1 MLYELRDA
9 VLMRSKGDARF
20 ELHVHSLEVG
30 YGEFNFIVGE
40 SGCGK
45 STLMDGLGLLLK
57 PARAEKFS
65 FRPRDGGLAMNLKS
79 LRDSAIL
86 RLRRCHFGFVLQSGG
101 LISSLTIKQNIMLS
115 SGLANVVV
123 PQGRENEV
131 ISRLGLERC
140 LTSLPGDLSGGQRQ
154 RVAIARAVMHAPSV
168 ILADEP
174 TAAVDQ
180 ERAYEICQI
189 FRDLVKEF
197 GSTALMITHNRGL
210 AENFADRILQLPPPI
225 IHDGIS
231 RSEIS
236 WI

>member
-9 VLMRSKGDARF
+9 VLMRSKGDACF

-57 PARAEKFS
+57 PARAERFS
-65 FRPRDGGLAMNLKS
+65 FSPRDGGLAMNLKS

-101 LISSLTIKQNIMLS
+101 LISSLTVKQNIMLS

-140 LTSLPGDLSGGQRQ
+140 LTSLPG
-154 RVAIARAVMHAPSV
+154 
-168 ILADEP
+168 
-174 TAAVDQ
+174 
-180 ERAYEICQI
+180 
-189 FRDLVKEF
+189 
-197 GSTALMITHNRGL
+197 
-210 AENFADRILQLPPPI
+210 
-225 IHDGIS
+225 
-231 RSEIS
+231 
-236 WI
+236 